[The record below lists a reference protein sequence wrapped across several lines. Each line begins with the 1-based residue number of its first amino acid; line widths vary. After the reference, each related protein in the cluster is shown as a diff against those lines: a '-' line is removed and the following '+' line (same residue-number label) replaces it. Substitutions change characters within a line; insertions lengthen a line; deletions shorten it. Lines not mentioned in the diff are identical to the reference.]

1 MKKNKKISQEVSIM
15 DSKSLNSVIKLG
27 KYIKI
32 KSILTMILFVV
43 LFVVD
48 TSAQTTLLNVT
59 NPNTTGLRASAGYTG
74 TYTFAQSGYYHIT
87 VKGASGGDTWYNFG
101 VLGETRTG
109 GKGDIV
115 EGVFYFAAGTTIEYG
130 LGATGESGYDYRSVN
145 TGSGPIKGGGGG
157 GGGASGIRVLNASSP
172 LLIAGGGG
180 GASPLANGFNAV
192 KFYNGSGNGQGG
204 GTELANLNTS
214 RGSGGGGVFGSG
226 NSTRYDGL
234 NSTGLFTVRYVVVYG
249 GGSGFG
255 ASGGCCAGTVNI
267 NSFFDYRFIHGG
279 GGYGGG
285 GGGLLNSFSEGET
298 DQGLGGSGGGGGY
311 TGGFGGTNTG
321 GASGGTSYSSGL
333 EPLFV
338 SELSYYTGNGQI
350 NIETATKPY
359 NVEATNS
366 CTGTDG
372 TVTAF
377 FGTSFFRNSVA
388 PFTYKWYKNGQ
399 LVGTTTSS
407 LGYQGTSY
415 GYKST
420 LTGLPPGNYSVQ
432 IFDKNN
438 VLRNAGSPDVVTVAG
453 NSTPLTVSANALSNI
468 TNAGEVANIEI
479 TANGGTPPYNGT
491 GIKQVPSGFQTFTVT
506 DNIGC
511 SNSVGYTV
519 CPSGPIITS
528 SSAQPL
534 ICPGQSITLNSNAVT
549 NKAVSFTK
557 ANSQYITVPHS
568 SSINLGA
575 TFSMEAWVNYSGTN
589 STIVDKG
596 DYDFLWELNA
606 NGHLNGSANK
616 MGFYQK
622 NTNTWYYADAIV
634 PQNTWTHVAITF
646 NNGTLTFYING
657 LTAGTATSVT
667 HPQDNLPMNIGRQQ
681 PSACQCNHFNG
692 TMDELRLWNVVR
704 TQSEIQANMNN
715 SIPNNSSGLVA
726 YYKFDE
732 GTGSTTADATSN
744 GNNGTFV
751 NNPTWQS
758 LGTFQWLP
766 GGVTTP
772 SLSVNTAGTY
782 TTKLT
787 NAYGCINTLSSIR
800 VSTIEPIANITAE
813 SSTTFC
819 QGYSVTLS
827 SNLNPN
833 RALSF
838 LKANSQY
845 VTVPH
850 SSSINLATT
859 ATMEAW
865 VNYSGSNSAIIDK
878 GDYDFLWS
886 LNANGNAGKMGFYQ
900 KNTNTWLY
908 SAVAVPQNTWTHVAI
923 TLSGGTLTFYINGIA
938 SGSGSITFLQ
948 DIGEMNIGRQQPS
961 ACKCNHFNGTMD
973 ELRIWNVARTQT
985 EIQNNMYNSVSS
997 NGAGLVAY
1005 YKFDEASGTTI
1016 LDATS
1021 NGNNGTLINNPTRQ
1035 TPSTSPLNAS
1045 LSVVW
1050 SPSGATTEKI
1060 IAFTTGT
1067 YTASFTDKYGCV
1079 STGSV
1084 VVTSLITPPTP
1095 TPQVYDY
1102 YTSAGG
1108 STSLTAT
1115 GCGTYTLNWYRA
1127 SVNTLVTMPISPTST
1142 NNYYARCE
1150 NALNNATCLSP
1161 ASANVTVNVGNY
1173 VNSTISGNWEN
1184 SDTWTPS
1191 RVPLPTDIVII
1202 NNHTVII
1209 NSNAA
1214 NAKRVEY
1221 KSGATL
1227 KYSNT
1232 TAKLNVGF

>member
-1 MKKNKKISQEVSIM
+1 MKKINKINQDLRVT
-15 DSKSLNSVIKLG
+15 DSKSLSWIIKP
-27 KYIKI
+27 KKHTKI
-32 KSILTMILFVV
+32 RSILTMILFVV

-48 TSAQTTLLNVT
+48 TIAQTTLLNVT
-59 NPNTTGLRASAGYTG
+59 NPNTTGPRASAGYSG
-74 TYTFAQSGYYHIT
+74 TYTFAQSGYYRIT
-87 VKGASGGDTWYNFG
+87 VKGASGGDTWYNIG

-115 EGVFYFAAGTTIEYG
+115 EGVFYFTAGTTIEYR
-130 LGATGESGYDYRSVN
+130 LGATGDSGYDSRVYSTGLGSVQ
-145 TGSGPIKGGGGG
+145 GGGGG
-157 GGGASGIRVLNASSP
+157 GGGGTGVRFVNASSP
-172 LLIAGGGG
+172 LIIAGGGG
-180 GASPLANGFNAV
+180 GAGPLMNGFNAV

-204 GTELANLNTS
+204 GSELANLNTS
-214 RGSGGGGVFGSG
+214 RGSGGGGLYGGGF
-226 NSTRYDGL
+226 NTTFDGL

-255 ASGGCCAGTVNI
+255 ASGGCCGATVNI
-267 NSFFDYRFIHGG
+267 NNFFNYRFIQGG

-285 GGGLLNSFSEGET
+285 GAALLNSFSSGEI

-311 TGGFGGTNTG
+311 TGGSGGTNTG
-321 GASGGTSYSSGL
+321 AGIGGTSYSSSS

-338 SELSYYTGNGQI
+338 SELNNHNGNGAI
-350 NIETATKPY
+350 TIETATRPY
-359 NVEATNS
+359 NLETTTA

-372 TVTAF
+372 TITAF
-377 FGTSFFRNSVA
+377 FGTSFFRSNTA

-407 LGYQGTSY
+407 LGYQGSSY

-420 LTGLPPGNYSVQ
+420 LTGLSGGDYSVQ

-438 VLRNAGSPDVVTVAG
+438 VQRNAGFPDLVTVAG
-453 NSTPLTVSANALSNI
+453 GTPLTVSANALSSISNV
-468 TNAGEVANIEI
+468 GELANIEV

-491 GIKQVPSGFQTFTVT
+491 GIKQLPSGYQTFTVT
-506 DNIGC
+506 DNLGC

-519 CPSGPIITS
+519 CPSGPVITS
-528 SSAQPL
+528 SPAQPL
-534 ICPGQSITLNSNAVT
+534 ICPGQSITLNSNAIT
-549 NKAVSFTK
+549 NKAVSFSK

-568 SSINLGA
+568 SSINLGS
-575 TFSMEAWVNYSGTN
+575 TFTMEAWVNYSGLN

-596 DYDFLWELNA
+596 DYGFLWQLNA
-606 NGHLNGSANK
+606 NTNIIGSTNK

-622 NTNTWYYADAIV
+622 NPHTWYYSDATV

-646 NNGTLTFYING
+646 NNGTITFYING
-657 LTAGTATSVT
+657 VNAGTASSVT

-681 PSACQCNHFNG
+681 PTACQCNHFNG
-692 TMDELRLWNVVR
+692 TMDELRIWNVAR
-704 TQSEIQANMNN
+704 TQAQIQANMNFTVA
-715 SIPNNSSGLVA
+715 NNSTGLAA

-751 NNPTWQS
+751 NNPTWQN

-766 GGVTTP
+766 GAVTTP
-772 SLSVNTAGTY
+772 SLSVNTQGTY

-787 NAYGCINTLSSIR
+787 NAYGCLNTLSSIR

-813 SSTTFC
+813 SATTFC
-819 QGYSVTLS
+819 QDYSVTLS

-850 SSSINLATT
+850 SSSINLGTT

-865 VNYSGSNSAIIDK
+865 VNYSGSANTIVDK
-878 GDYDFLWS
+878 GDYDFLWA
-886 LNANGNAGKMGFYQ
+886 LNANNNAGKMGFYQ
-900 KNTNTWLY
+900 KNTNTWIY
-908 SAVAVPQNTWTHVAI
+908 SGVAVPQNTWTHVAI
-923 TLSGGTLTFYINGIA
+923 TLSGGRLTFYINGIA
-938 SGSGSITFLQ
+938 SGSGSIAFLQ
-948 DIGEMNIGRQQPS
+948 DTGEMNIGRQQPS

-973 ELRIWNVARTQT
+973 ELRIWNVARTQI

-1005 YKFDEASGTTI
+1005 YKFDEDSGTTI

-1050 SPSGATTEKI
+1050 SPDGATIEKI
-1060 IAFTTGT
+1060 LASNTGT
-1067 YTASFTDKYGCV
+1067 YTASVTDKYGCV
-1079 STGSV
+1079 STGSI
-1084 VVTSLITPPTP
+1084 VVTNLTTPPTP

-1108 STSLTAT
+1108 STTLTAT

-1150 NALNNATCLSP
+1150 NALNNVTCLSP

-1173 VNSTISGNWEN
+1173 ISSIISGNWEN

-1191 RVPLPTDIVII
+1191 RIPLPTDIVII
-1202 NNHTVII
+1202 NNHTVTIT
-1209 NSNAA
+1209 SDAA
-1214 NAKRVEY
+1214 NAKSLEY

-1227 KYSNT
+1227 KYLNA
-1232 TAKLNVGF
+1232 TAKLKVGL